1 MARSI
6 IGTVQLAVTLAFA
19 IPVAMFGVD
28 LLVRGQ
34 TVWGAAA
41 FGIAVLMVGL
51 EEYLTT
57 PGDIPGAVAKRA
69 TGAVVK
75 TDDEEE

>member
-1 MARSI
+1 MGKGI

-19 IPVAMFGVD
+19 IPVAMFGAD
-28 LLVRGQ
+28 LLLRGQ
-34 TVWGAAA
+34 TTFGAAA
-41 FGIAVLMVGL
+41 LGIAVLMVAL

-57 PGDIPGAVAKRA
+57 PGDIPGKAAERA
-69 TGAVVK
+69 AGAVVK